1 MEKKLVIKWY
11 DNIDSTN
18 LQARREAAE
27 VDEGAVWS
35 ADFQSAG
42 RGQRGN
48 TWESGKGKNLL
59 FTVLLKPDFLHV
71 TKQFAISQ
79 ITALAIVKYLQ
90 DKGLSP
96 KIKWPN
102 DIYIGD
108 KKICGILIEHSVSG
122 VNLSDSIL
130 GIGININQVEFHSDA
145 PNPISLLLALNR
157 DEEFD
162 RKTELVAV
170 LQHIMGLY
178 EALFEE
184 ADGGSRVVSSQGI
197 EAVNK
202 EYHSY
207 LYRFGEFHKFL
218 TINTEEQSEIEAK
231 IVGVNE
237 FGCLILESL
246 DGSRTDYSF
255 QQVRYIL

>member
-11 DNIDSTN
+11 DSIDSTN

-48 TWESGKGKNLL
+48 SWESGKSKNLL

-96 KIKWPN
+96 QIKWPN

-122 VNLSDSIL
+122 ANLSDSIL

-145 PNPISLLLALNR
+145 PNPTSLLLALNK
-157 DEEFD
+157 DEQFD
-162 RKTELVAV
+162 RKAELVAV
-170 LQHIMGLY
+170 LQHIMSMY
-178 EALFEE
+178 ATLFEE
-184 ADGGSRVVSSQGI
+184 LEEGNRVVSNDGL
-197 EAVNK
+197 EAVDK

-207 LYRFGEFHKFL
+207 LYRLGEYHKFL
-218 TINTEEQSEIEAK
+218 TINNEVRSEIEAK

-237 FGCLILESL
+237 FGCLILEEP
-246 DGSRTDYSF
+246 DGSRSDYSF